1 MSNLSDI
8 VQGGGGEV
16 LDPSKF
22 VFTEAELD
30 AEIAAGSTSI
40 VVAAPITI
48 TSSKTLSTANVRIS
62 SKSKEAVLTDDGSLT
77 APLFTIDAQ
86 NVSLFGL
93 SIQCDSDIF
102 NVIDLTANASKCEI
116 SNCTIKTDVIDVIHL
131 NEDSSNNVISD
142 NILEQI
148 NLSSAFTQKG
158 QILSETLTEEFGIGG
173 IFGWDVSL
181 SADGNIILVTSFGYN
196 GNWPDPLLAGRS
208 FARVYKFNN
217 NMWEILGEDF
227 IGANVG
233 EFEFTF
239 GKINA
244 EGNRVVF
251 LQEGSVADITIFD
264 YNEMTNQWELNT
276 STFTNPIGG
285 VVTTGIIQDV
295 PAYRVAID
303 INDEGTII
311 GALDYDGVVTIYEES
326 NGAWVQKGSA
336 VTGTAQDFYADYHNI
351 KLNSVGNTFLTA
363 KEGREDNGPNLP
375 DTGGFDVFTYDEN
388 INEWVRKG
396 SQIIGLIPNIQVGAV
411 QGYSSCGISG
421 DGNVVTIQGEI
432 NLKAQ
437 RTGTNQGANK
447 NEFIKVYNFKDFNEV
462 FNFKNVLPE
471 NINNSIFNTNDDS
484 AILPITLI
492 YKYNKNLTDWELL
505 DIVTL
510 KTSLNDFININTLKV
525 SGIRRACYN
534 IGLNYNGSIVLVPT
548 GNSQLSTYQLNTK
561 TKKYEQINRL
571 QGLELDSLDF
581 YTNPED
587 IDNEHLSKPFITNN
601 GKNFHYSSYIEEE
614 ADKDTVLVFN
624 TAVKPNILDFGIN
637 NKLAGNSFEKEE
649 KIQSTKE
656 IRNWNSYSIGIYKN
670 PTTGGGGSDLFYNPT
685 TRSLASYDEVFAS
698 NAAGIFK
705 CPEPEAGAR
714 FRIFIMDTVAPYSSG
729 PNAIVLEPFN
739 TELIIDAGQPFN
751 SSSPNGGFTLTPGA
765 SYEFVSDGTNWFTLK
780 T

>member
-93 SIQCDSDIF
+93 SIQCDSNIF

-131 NEDSSNNVISD
+131 NEVSSNNVISD
-142 NILEQI
+142 NVIEQI
-148 NLSSAFTQKG
+148 NLSSTFTQKG
-158 QILSETLTEEFGIGG
+158 PVGG
-173 IFGWDVSL
+173 IPEVLNSAALGSEGLNSFGWDSDI
-181 SADGNIILVTSFGYN
+181 SADGKIMVVSGLGYFGN
-196 GNWPDPLLAGRS
+196 SDPNLTDRS
-208 FARVYKFNN
+208 AAQVFKLNETN
-217 NMWEILGEDF
+217 QWEPLGQEF
-227 IGANVG
+227 IGANLSEY
-233 EFEFTF
+233 EFEFV
-239 GKINA
+239 KINA

-251 LQEGSVADITIFD
+251 LQEGTVADITIYD
-264 YNEMTNQWELNT
+264 LNETTDPPQWELNT
-276 STFTNPIGG
+276 STFTNPTTQLE
-285 VVTTGIIQDV
+285 TTGIIQDV
-295 PAYRVAID
+295 PAYRVAMD
-303 INDEGTII
+303 INDQGTII

-336 VTGTAQDFYADYHNI
+336 ITGTAQDFYGSYHNI
-351 KLNSVGNTFLTA
+351 KSDSSGNTFLIGYKSDGSADA
-363 KEGREDNGPNLP
+363 KRGGAEVITYNGN
-375 DTGGFDVFTYDEN
+375 DWIT
-388 INEWVRKG
+388 KG
-396 SQIIGLIPNIQVGAV
+396 TPILGLIDGIQIGASN
-411 QGYSSCGISG
+411 QIFDASSGISG
-421 DGNVVTIQGEI
+421 DGNTIALQAEIKLQGFEDI
-432 NLKAQ
+432 NTSFA
-437 RTGTNQGANK
+437 GADK
-447 NEFIKVYNFKDFNEV
+447 EQFIKTYNFKNFNDIAD
-462 FNFKNVLPE
+462 FKNVLPVDVF
-471 NINNSIFNTNDDS
+471 NTIFNRNDDRTN
-484 AILPITLI
+484 IIVHLI
-492 YKYNKNLTDWELL
+492 YKYDETLMNWKLL

-510 KTSLNDFININTLKV
+510 KTSLNDFLTIKSFANNLT
-525 SGIRRACYN
+525 RRYN
-534 IGLNYNGSIVLVPT
+534 YNLGLNYNGSVFCVN
-548 GNSQLSTYQLNTK
+548 NSQAQLTVYQLNTK
-561 TKKYEQINRL
+561 TKTYEQSSRL
-571 QGLELDSLDF
+571 QGLELDFSNYAATAEDF
-581 YTNPED
+581 ETD
-587 IDNEHLSKPFITNN
+587 HLAVNGISKN
-601 GKNFHYSSYIEEE
+601 GKHFYSSTPFASITF
-614 ADKDTVLVFN
+614 AVVFDVG
-624 TAVKPNILDFGIN
+624 VKPNILDFGIN

-656 IRNWNSYSIGIYKN
+656 IRNWNSYSIGIYKDPFSGVSATN
-670 PTTGGGGSDLFYNPT
+670 LNI
-685 TRSLASYDEVFAS
+685 TRFLGSYDEVFAS

-714 FRIFIMDTVAPYSSG
+714 FRIFVMDTVAPYSTG
-729 PNAIVLEPFN
+729 LNAIVIEPFD
-739 TELIIDAGQPFN
+739 TELIIDAGQPYD